1 MKCKVCGYEFDSGR
15 EYCPM
20 CGSKVPEDI
29 RRKEEEAMSWNTYD
43 FPKPKKPEDIEMRW
57 PSMESRTDS
66 AVSVMKK
73 DASEGFFRAA
83 SPAKAEP
90 EQPKKPEAPMPDP
103 WKAVSREFPQ
113 PAAPAPQPAPQQTA
127 SAFPQGVWQMPQ
139 SAPQPAP
146 QVTPQPAVQPQAA
159 PQQPAAPQSAPQQT
173 ASPFPQGAW
182 QMPQMQE
189 TPSWTPYNVQAPQ
202 QTMQMPPIPP
212 TYVPSS
218 FTQAYGAQYSQQQY
232 TQPQTAWTIPP
243 QPAPG
248 SQVFVTQ
255 PAQPVYIQ
263 PAPVTPV
270 TQPVYTPVYP
280 SYTQPVPAQ
289 QPLIAPSAAASSML
303 A

>member
-113 PAAPAPQPAPQQTA
+113 PAAPAPQAAPQQTA
-127 SAFPQGVWQMPQ
+127 SAFPQGPWQMPQ
-139 SAPQPAP
+139 T
-146 QVTPQPAVQPQAA
+146 TPQPARR
-159 PQQPAAPQSAPQQT
+159 T
-173 ASPFPQGAW
+173 
-182 QMPQMQE
+182 
-189 TPSWTPYNVQAPQ
+189 
-202 QTMQMPPIPP
+202 
-212 TYVPSS
+212 
-218 FTQAYGAQYSQQQY
+218 
-232 TQPQTAWTIPP
+232 
-243 QPAPG
+243 
-248 SQVFVTQ
+248 
-255 PAQPVYIQ
+255 
-263 PAPVTPV
+263 
-270 TQPVYTPVYP
+270 
-280 SYTQPVPAQ
+280 
-289 QPLIAPSAAASSML
+289 
-303 A
+303 